1 MGNDFIHKVTKSL
14 RKGFDREFKR
24 LTLADLGFRG
34 TSKKIR
40 TISCVPFGLENF
52 KEGFVYELHL
62 DDGRIYLYKDRQ
74 RVGVCQEP
82 PRSIALALK
91 ALGGKALGSFYK
103 LREHSK
109 LAEVV
114 VGLNVEAKAGEAA

>member
-1 MGNDFIHKVTKSL
+1 MGNDFIHKITKSL

-52 KEGFVYELHL
+52 KEGFVYELNL
-62 DDGRIYLYKDRQ
+62 EDERIYLYKERQ

-82 PRSIALALK
+82 PRSIVLALK

-109 LAEVV
+109 LAEIVI
-114 VGLNVEAKAGEAA
+114 GLDFEAKSGEAA